1 MQPEWVV
8 RLAPFQ
14 EDVREWRD
22 RNFPTATVDDQV
34 MKMVEEF
41 GELCHAIQMHR
52 FKIRDGADQDLA
64 YVKMVDALGD
74 MTVILAGIASKL
86 NIDLQKA
93 VNQTWAMVRERDWV
107 NHPET
112 GGKNEV
118 PA

>member
-1 MQPEWVV
+1 VQPSWVTSL
-8 RLAPFQ
+8 RSFQ
-14 EDVREWRD
+14 EDVAEWCD
-22 RNFPTATVDDQV
+22 RNFPTATIDDQV

-64 YVKMVDALGD
+64 HVQMVDAVGD

-93 VNQTWAMVRERDWV
+93 VNQTWAQVRERDWV
-107 NHPET
+107 KYPEK
-112 GGKNEV
+112 GVPDV
-118 PA
+118 PAS